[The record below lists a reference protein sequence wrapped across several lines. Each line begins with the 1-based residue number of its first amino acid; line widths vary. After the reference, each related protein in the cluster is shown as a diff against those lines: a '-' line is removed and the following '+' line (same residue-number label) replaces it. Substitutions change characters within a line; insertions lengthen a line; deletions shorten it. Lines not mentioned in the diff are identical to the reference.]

1 MKKLYPLLSVLFLIY
16 WGCEEEQEEDTTP
29 PIVSISSHS
38 SGQSVNEIVTIIV
51 TTQDNEGISKVEF
64 FIDDSL
70 VLTDTESPYQYDW
83 NTTQYEDNSEHI
95 VKVVSYD
102 NSDNSTESQP
112 ILLRV
117 DNSTSTPNGGNIT
130 SVTYTLTEM
139 TVKWEETTDG
149 DFKDYKVLY
158 SDTENGV
165 KDTLTTYTDISTTSY
180 TITEFD
186 PLIENWFWVQV
197 TDTLGLSSIGTGMTN
212 SLDLEPNPVNVTS
225 VTYDLESMTITWEEY
240 VPNMGRIQLMNQNTR
255 STVTNDFV
263 SYELLQSDSEDGT
276 YTSVVVI
283 TDQSITSHSITEYD
297 PTQENWFKVKV
308 TDFWGLNSTG
318 SGMTNEINNPPIQPE
333 LYSIVYENDSFTI
346 TWSQNNDDDFQ
357 SYKLYES
364 LSEDMSNDTLIYETD
379 NRTDTTFIKIVQNF
393 RFYQIVVEDVW
404 GLQSTSNIEVGDY
417 DVGLWGVY
425 YSVLNTTYLVLN
437 NNELTGEIPSEIW
450 NLTNL
455 TWLDLGSNQLTGSI
469 PSEIGNLTN
478 LEMLSLSF
486 NQLTGSIPPEVGNLT
501 NLTGLYLNRN
511 QLIGS
516 IPSEI
521 GNLTNLEGLYLYD
534 NQLTGSIPP
543 EIGNLTNLTW
553 LGLYNNQLMGEIP
566 ESICD
571 LNIDWSNSN
580 SFNITNNQLCPPY
593 PSCIEEYV
601 GEQNLSNCEGFVELW
616 GESYSIENTTE
627 LNLSENGLTGTIPP
641 EIGNLTNLTYLD
653 LRVNQLTGP
662 IPPEIGNLT
671 NLEWLD
677 LTGNQLTGSIPPEIG
692 YLANLERLYLWVNQL
707 TGSIP
712 SEIGNLINLT
722 HLYLSN
728 NQLTGEIPSE
738 IGNLTNLNHLGLY
751 NNQLTGIIPDEICN
765 QGDSSPGLENNQLC
779 PPYPSCIEDYV
790 GEQDTSDCP

>member
-1 MKKLYPLLSVLFLIY
+1 MVRYISLLLFIGLAF
-16 WGCEEEQEEDTTP
+16 WGCEEEQQEDTTP
-29 PIVSISSHS
+29 PTVSISSPV

-112 ILLRV
+112 ILLSV

-139 TVKWEETTDG
+139 TVEWEETTDG

-212 SLDLEPNPVNVTS
+212 SLDSEPNPVNVTS

-255 STVTNDFV
+255 SRVTNDFV

-333 LYSIVYENDSFTI
+333 LYPIVYENDSFTI

-393 RFYQIVVEDVW
+393 RFYQIVVEDV
-404 GLQSTSNIEVGDY
+404 
-417 DVGLWGVY
+417 
-425 YSVLNTTYLVLN
+425 
-437 NNELTGEIPSEIW
+437 
-450 NLTNL
+450 
-455 TWLDLGSNQLTGSI
+455 
-469 PSEIGNLTN
+469 
-478 LEMLSLSF
+478 
-486 NQLTGSIPPEVGNLT
+486 
-501 NLTGLYLNRN
+501 
-511 QLIGS
+511 
-516 IPSEI
+516 
-521 GNLTNLEGLYLYD
+521 
-534 NQLTGSIPP
+534 
-543 EIGNLTNLTW
+543 
-553 LGLYNNQLMGEIP
+553 
-566 ESICD
+566 
-571 LNIDWSNSN
+571 
-580 SFNITNNQLCPPY
+580 
-593 PSCIEEYV
+593 
-601 GEQNLSNCEGFVELW
+601 
-616 GESYSIENTTE
+616 
-627 LNLSENGLTGTIPP
+627 
-641 EIGNLTNLTYLD
+641 
-653 LRVNQLTGP
+653 
-662 IPPEIGNLT
+662 
-671 NLEWLD
+671 
-677 LTGNQLTGSIPPEIG
+677 
-692 YLANLERLYLWVNQL
+692 
-707 TGSIP
+707 
-712 SEIGNLINLT
+712 
-722 HLYLSN
+722 
-728 NQLTGEIPSE
+728 
-738 IGNLTNLNHLGLY
+738 
-751 NNQLTGIIPDEICN
+751 
-765 QGDSSPGLENNQLC
+765 
-779 PPYPSCIEDYV
+779 
-790 GEQDTSDCP
+790 

>member
-1 MKKLYPLLSVLFLIY
+1 
-16 WGCEEEQEEDTTP
+16 
-29 PIVSISSHS
+29 
-38 SGQSVNEIVTIIV
+38 
-51 TTQDNEGISKVEF
+51 
-64 FIDDSL
+64 
-70 VLTDTESPYQYDW
+70 
-83 NTTQYEDNSEHI
+83 
-95 VKVVSYD
+95 
-102 NSDNSTESQP
+102 
-112 ILLRV
+112 
-117 DNSTSTPNGGNIT
+117 
-130 SVTYTLTEM
+130 
-139 TVKWEETTDG
+139 
-149 DFKDYKVLY
+149 
-158 SDTENGV
+158 
-165 KDTLTTYTDISTTSY
+165 
-180 TITEFD
+180 
-186 PLIENWFWVQV
+186 
-197 TDTLGLSSIGTGMTN
+197 MTN
-212 SLDLEPNPVNVTS
+212 SLDSEPNPVNVTS

-240 VPNMGRIQLMNQNTR
+240 VPNMGRIQRMNQNTR

-333 LYSIVYENDSFTI
+333 LYPIVYENDSFTI

-417 DVGLWGVY
+417 DVELWGVY

-455 TWLDLGSNQLTGSI
+455 TWLDLGSNQFTGSI

-511 QLIGS
+511 QLTGS

-553 LGLYNNQLMGEIP
+553 LGLYNNQLTGSIPTEIGNLTNLWNLKLHGNQLMGEIP

-593 PSCIEEYV
+593 PSCIE
-601 GEQNLSNCEGFVELW
+601 
-616 GESYSIENTTE
+616 
-627 LNLSENGLTGTIPP
+627 
-641 EIGNLTNLTYLD
+641 
-653 LRVNQLTGP
+653 
-662 IPPEIGNLT
+662 
-671 NLEWLD
+671 
-677 LTGNQLTGSIPPEIG
+677 
-692 YLANLERLYLWVNQL
+692 
-707 TGSIP
+707 
-712 SEIGNLINLT
+712 
-722 HLYLSN
+722 
-728 NQLTGEIPSE
+728 
-738 IGNLTNLNHLGLY
+738 
-751 NNQLTGIIPDEICN
+751 
-765 QGDSSPGLENNQLC
+765 
-779 PPYPSCIEDYV
+779 DYV
-790 GEQDTSDCP
+790 GTQDTSGCD

>member
-95 VKVVSYD
+95 VKVISYD

-139 TVKWEETTDG
+139 TVEWEETTDG

-212 SLDLEPNPVNVTS
+212 SLDSEPNPVNVTS

-333 LYSIVYENDSFTI
+333 LYPIVYENDSFTI

-417 DVGLWGVY
+417 DVELWGVY

-455 TWLDLGSNQLTGSI
+455 TWLDLGSNQFTGSI

-511 QLIGS
+511 QLTGS

-553 LGLYNNQLMGEIP
+553 LSLYNNQLMGEIP

-593 PSCIEEYV
+593 PSCIE
-601 GEQNLSNCEGFVELW
+601 
-616 GESYSIENTTE
+616 
-627 LNLSENGLTGTIPP
+627 
-641 EIGNLTNLTYLD
+641 
-653 LRVNQLTGP
+653 
-662 IPPEIGNLT
+662 
-671 NLEWLD
+671 
-677 LTGNQLTGSIPPEIG
+677 
-692 YLANLERLYLWVNQL
+692 
-707 TGSIP
+707 
-712 SEIGNLINLT
+712 
-722 HLYLSN
+722 
-728 NQLTGEIPSE
+728 
-738 IGNLTNLNHLGLY
+738 
-751 NNQLTGIIPDEICN
+751 
-765 QGDSSPGLENNQLC
+765 
-779 PPYPSCIEDYV
+779 DYV